1 MYGFGSLLLNLKG
14 LIELTIKR
22 NERIAA
28 MTRILCS
35 HPNQN
40 YTLNHFSELFYS
52 GKSTICEDIAIIRD
66 TLPAFHLGDVVT
78 TTGAGGGVR
87 FIPLME
93 KESIAAYITSLCK
106 ELSDPKRI
114 LAGGYLYMNDILH
127 DPQKIYQI
135 GEIMAT
141 KFLETQPD
149 FVFTVETKGT
159 PAALATAYSLGCPV
173 VVASRDGQ
181 EVAGPLVSI
190 NYVTASSR
198 RIQTMSISKR
208 AIKEGSRALIIDD
221 FMKGGGTARG
231 MANLLKEFNVEIVG
245 TGVVIAT
252 HEPLAKL
259 VTDYTSLMVLKQI
272 NEGDKRIEISAAD
285 WVSPY

>member
-1 MYGFGSLLLNLKG
+1 
-14 LIELTIKR
+14 
-22 NERIAA
+22 

-40 YTLNHFSELFYS
+40 YALNYFSELFHS
-52 GKSTICEDIAIIRD
+52 GKSTISEDIAIIRD
-66 TLPAFHLGDVVT
+66 TLLAFRLGDLVT
-78 TTGAGGGVR
+78 TAGAAGGVR
-87 FIPLME
+87 FVPLME
-93 KESIAAYITSLCK
+93 MEDSASYITGLCH
-106 ELSDPKRI
+106 ELSEPNRI

-127 DPQKIYQI
+127 DPHQVNQI
-135 GEIMAT
+135 GQILAT
-141 KFLETQPD
+141 RFMDNQAD

-159 PAALATAYSLGCPV
+159 PVALAAAYFLGCPV
-173 VVASRDGQ
+173 VVAGRDGQ
-181 EVAGPLVSI
+181 AVAGPLVSI

-231 MANLLKEFNVEIVG
+231 MAQLLKEFSVNIVG

-252 HEPLAKL
+252 KEPTEKL
-259 VTDYTSLMVLKQI
+259 VEDYTSLMVLEGI
-272 NEGDKRIEISAAD
+272 NEVENRIEISVAD
-285 WVSPY
+285 

>member
-1 MYGFGSLLLNLKG
+1 M
-14 LIELTIKR
+14 IELIIKK

-40 YTLNHFSELFYS
+40 YTLNYFSELFHS
-52 GKSTICEDIAIIRD
+52 GKSTISEDIAIIRD
-66 TLPAFHLGDVVT
+66 TLLAFHLGDLIT
-78 TTGAGGGVR
+78 TAGAAGGVR
-87 FIPLME
+87 FVPLME
-93 KESIAAYITSLCK
+93 KKDSATYITGLCH
-106 ELSDPKRI
+106 ELSESNRI

-127 DPQKIYQI
+127 DPHQVIQI
-135 GEIMAT
+135 GEILAT
-141 KFLETQPD
+141 RFMDNQPD

-159 PAALATAYSLGCPV
+159 PIALAVAYFLGCPV
-173 VVASRDGQ
+173 VVAGRDGQ
-181 EVAGPLVSI
+181 AVAGPLVSI

-231 MANLLKEFNVEIVG
+231 MAQLLKEFNVDIVG

-252 HEPLAKL
+252 KEPTEKL
-259 VTDYTSLMVLKQI
+259 VEDYNSLMVLEGI
-272 NEGDKRIEISAAD
+272 NEVENRIEISTAD
-285 WVSPY
+285 WILAK

>member
-1 MYGFGSLLLNLKG
+1 MKSNLKG
-14 LIELTIKR
+14 LIKLIIKK

-40 YTLNHFSELFYS
+40 YTLNYFSELFHS
-52 GKSTICEDIAIIRD
+52 GKSTISEDIAIIRD
-66 TLPAFHLGDVVT
+66 TLLAFRLGGLVT
-78 TTGAGGGVR
+78 TAGAAGGIR
-87 FIPLME
+87 FVPLME
-93 KESIAAYITSLCK
+93 KEDTVSYITELCH
-106 ELSDPKRI
+106 ELSEPNRI

-127 DPQKIYQI
+127 DPHQVNQI
-135 GEIMAT
+135 GEILAT
-141 KFLETQPD
+141 RFMDNQPD

-159 PAALATAYSLGCPV
+159 PVALATAYFLGCPV
-173 VVASRDGQ
+173 VVAGRDGQ
-181 EVAGPLVSI
+181 AVAGPLVSI

-231 MANLLKEFNVEIVG
+231 MAQLLKEFSVDIVG

-252 HEPLAKL
+252 KEPTEKL
-259 VTDYTSLMVLKQI
+259 VEHYTSLMVLEGI
-272 NEGDKRIEISAAD
+272 NEAENRIEISAAD
-285 WVSPY
+285 WILVN

>member
-1 MYGFGSLLLNLKG
+1 M
-14 LIELTIKR
+14 IELIIKK

-40 YTLNHFSELFYS
+40 FTLNYFSELFHS
-52 GKSTICEDIAIIRD
+52 GKSTVSEDLALIRD
-66 TLPAFHLGDVVT
+66 TLLAFHLGDLVT
-78 TTGAGGGVR
+78 TAGASGGVR
-87 FIPLME
+87 FVPLME
-93 KESIAAYITSLCK
+93 KEAAASSITKLCH
-106 ELSDPKRI
+106 ELSEPNRI

-127 DPQKIYQI
+127 NPHQINQI
-135 GEIMAT
+135 GEILAT
-141 KFLETQPD
+141 RFMDNQPD

-159 PAALATAYSLGCPV
+159 PVALATAYFLGCPV
-173 VVASRDGQ
+173 VVAGRDGQ
-181 EVAGPLVSI
+181 AVAGPLVSI

-231 MANLLKEFNVEIVG
+231 MAHLLKEFNVEIVG

-252 HEPLAKL
+252 KEPTAKL
-259 VTDYTSLMVLKQI
+259 VDDYTPLMILEGI
-272 NEGDKRIEISAAD
+272 NEAENRIQISVAD
-285 WVSPY
+285 WINAK